1 MTLKQLKESGREYM
15 LKGDDPLTPENL
27 RKLDDHTV
35 DTWINCIDEMT
46 QLAYSQN
53 NESMRLHL
61 INMRKEI

>member
-1 MTLKQLKESGREYM
+1 M

-35 DTWINCIDEMT
+35 DTWINCINEMIEV
-46 QLAYSQN
+46 AYSTDN
-53 NESMRLHL
+53 KSMRLHL

>member
-1 MTLKQLKESGREYM
+1 MNLEQLKESGRDYM

-35 DTWINCIDEMT
+35 DTWINCINEMIEV
-46 QLAYSQN
+46 AYSTDN
-53 NESMRLHL
+53 KSMRLHL